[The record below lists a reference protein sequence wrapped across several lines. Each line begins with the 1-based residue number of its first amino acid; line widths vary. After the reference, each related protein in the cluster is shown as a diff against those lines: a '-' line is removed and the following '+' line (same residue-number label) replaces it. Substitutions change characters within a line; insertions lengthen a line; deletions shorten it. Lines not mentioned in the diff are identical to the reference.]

1 MTHGMNRLSAFGFSS
16 FKGID
21 CTIPSGYF
29 AIIILLMNRVSE
41 KQIDKNSG
49 KNGEL
54 QRWRE
59 RKTEVKIMNEFHWP
73 SSISKS

>member
-1 MTHGMNRLSAFGFSS
+1 MRTLAKYTPILIASGHDMTHGMNRLSAFGFSS

-54 QRWRE
+54 QR
-59 RKTEVKIMNEFHWP
+59 
-73 SSISKS
+73 